1 MATAVDTLAAG
12 AVEQRLG
19 DLLERCF
26 DLALRTD
33 VVAAGSGVVGYF
45 PVYFPE
51 EIVHAAG
58 LRPQPIY
65 GGGTTVEV
73 RQADA
78 LLGSFVCSICRS
90 TTELGL
96 DGSLAGL
103 RAFFVPT
110 ICDPAKHLVNLWS
123 HNFADVPARLFHVP
137 QNVSS
142 PAAAEFLAGEYRG
155 IAGVLAEV
163 TGRPVGEDALRR
175 SIEVYNVRRRLVGQ
189 LYELRRDHPHRLSA
203 AECYLL
209 LRAGAQLRCE
219 DHNAVLA
226 EALALLPARPAQP
239 QDKPRVVFFGGF
251 CEQPPLGMLEGI
263 EDACYIVDDDLLAG
277 MRKVRGPVPVDSDPF
292 LALGA
297 AYVSEPG
304 ASPIQHDPRRPVE
317 EVVVDMVRRAGADAA
332 VLAAAKFCEPGM
344 DDQMALA
351 RHLDREDIQY
361 LVLDF
366 EERMTSYEQMSMQV
380 ETFAESLLF
389 REPAATPPTGNR
401 SPPGHG
407 REGAP

>member
-1 MATAVDTLAAG
+1 MTATVDPLAAG
-12 AVEQRLG
+12 DVGRRLD

-33 VVAAGSGVVGYF
+33 VVDAGQGVVGYF

-96 DGSLAGL
+96 DGSLSGL
-103 RAFFVPT
+103 AAFFVPT
-110 ICDPAKHLVNLWS
+110 ICDPAKHLVSLWS
-123 HNFADVPARLFHVP
+123 HNFPDVPARLFHVP
-137 QNVSS
+137 QNLSS
-142 PAAAEFLAGEYRG
+142 PAAAAFLAGEYRE
-155 IAGVLAEV
+155 IADTLVAL
-163 TGRPVGEDALRR
+163 TGRPVTGDALRR
-175 SIEVYNVRRRLVGQ
+175 SLATYNLRRRLIGS
-189 LYELRRDHPHRLSA
+189 LYRLRRDEPQRLSA
-203 AECYLL
+203 TECYLL

-219 DHNAVLA
+219 DHNALVA
-226 EALALLPARPAQP
+226 EALGLLSDRPALV

-251 CEQPPLGMLEGI
+251 CEQPPLGMLEAI

-277 MRKVRGPVPVDSDPF
+277 LRRVRRPVLIDGDPLSA
-292 LALGA
+292 LAA
-297 AYVSEPG
+297 AYVDEPG
-304 ASPIQHDPRRPVE
+304 ANPIQHDHRRPVE
-317 EVVVDMVRRAGADAA
+317 EVVVDMVRSVGADGA
-332 VLAAAKFCEPGM
+332 VLAVTKFCEPGM
-344 DDQMALA
+344 DDQLALA
-351 RHLDREDIQY
+351 RHLDREDIPY

-366 EERMTSYEQMSMQV
+366 EERMTSYEQMAMQV

-389 REPAATPPTGNR
+389 REEAR
-401 SPPGHG
+401 
-407 REGAP
+407 